1 MNEIDQQ
8 LKRALRR
15 CEPPEGFA
23 DRVLARVDKEPSL
36 AATRAAWMLWRWPSS
51 SLRWAA
57 VAALVAAAATGI
69 GYQVREQHR
78 EKAEGLAAKQ
88 QVMLALRI
96 TGSKLRVAKERV
108 KAVETGTQ
116 KVENT
121 L

>member
-1 MNEIDQQ
+1 MKMNEIDEQ

-23 DRVLARVDKEPSL
+23 DRVVARVEREAPQ
-36 AATRAAWMLWRWPSS
+36 ATWRSAWTLWRWPS
-51 SLRWAA
+51 LRWAV
-57 VAALVAAAATGI
+57 VAALVAVAATGI
-69 GYQVREQHR
+69 VYQLRERR
-78 EKAEGLAAKQ
+78 EEAEALAAKQ

-96 TGSKLRVAKERV
+96 TGSKLRVAKQRV
-108 KAVETGTQ
+108 KAVESGTA

>member
-1 MNEIDQQ
+1 MRRNEIDEQ
-8 LKRALRR
+8 LKRTLQR

-23 DRVLARVDKEPSL
+23 DRVLARVEREESPTKPRPVW
-36 AATRAAWMLWRWPSS
+36 TLWRLP

-57 VAALVAAAATGI
+57 VAALVAVAVTGI
-69 GYQVREQHR
+69 GYRIHERQE
-78 EKAEGLAAKQ
+78 EAEAMAAKQ

-96 TGSKLRVAKERV
+96 TGSKLRIAKQKV
-108 KAVETGTQ
+108 KAVESG